1 MSADA
6 FESLS
11 AWENRSA
18 TLEHLRT
25 TFRLLGSHPHW
36 GVRHALARAMNVPC
50 VCPQCHPRGN
60 RCVEAAP

>member
-11 AWENRSA
+11 ATESRSA

-25 TFRLLGSHPHW
+25 TLDSSSPI
-36 GVRHALARAMNVPC
+36 HAGRSATRWPG
-50 VCPQCHPRGN
+50 R
-60 RCVEAAP
+60 